1 MVMEAKSN
9 RRSLRA
15 LDWLNV
21 CMSDVQTGIGPYLAI
36 YLMATRHWDPAH
48 IGLWMSAMGLASVVA
63 QTPAGALA
71 DRLRQKRWM
80 IVAAS
85 VVVAIGCLWIV
96 TWPALAWVIA
106 AQALIGST
114 ATIFPTAVTAITLGL
129 VGPSQLA
136 ERMGRNGACNHAGTV
151 GGAILAGLIGY
162 YIAQEGIFYLVIA
175 IFALAA
181 VLFHFAN
188 AAMLP
193 LVGEL
198 LSTGHDQGSSL
209 YMSACIIVAQLIMI
223 PVQPGRDGL
232 RVRVGGNLSCCWA
245 SSSCRFGACCIRS
258 AAIPIFWCR
267 FRSSTALGP
276 AFLECCR
283 CSSWPISPAARAGS
297 TSRMAPSAPPSASAR
312 RSAML

>member
-1 MVMEAKSN
+1 MVMEAKSH

-21 CMSDVQTGIGPYLAI
+21 FMSDVQTGIGPYLAI

-48 IGLWMSAMGLASVVA
+48 IGLAMSAMGLASVVA
-63 QTPAGALA
+63 QTPAGALT

-80 IVAAS
+80 IVAAA

-96 TWPALAWVIA
+96 TSPALAGVIA

-114 ATIFPTAVTAITLGL
+114 ATIFPTAVAAITLGL

-175 IFALAA
+175 MSGGTILAVLLIREQDIDHDLARGARTQDGAAHIAGLGQVVADRRLAIFALAA

-198 LSTGHDQGSSL
+198 LSTGHDQGSSF
-209 YMSACIIVAQLIMI
+209 YMSACIIVAQLVMI
-223 PVQPGRDGL
+223 PV
-232 RVRVGGNLSCCWA
+232 A
-245 SSSCRFGACCIRS
+245 
-258 AAIPIFWCR
+258 
-267 FRSSTALGP
+267 T
-276 AFLECCR
+276 
-283 CSSWPISPAARAGS
+283 
-297 TSRMAPSAPPSASAR
+297 
-312 RSAML
+312 